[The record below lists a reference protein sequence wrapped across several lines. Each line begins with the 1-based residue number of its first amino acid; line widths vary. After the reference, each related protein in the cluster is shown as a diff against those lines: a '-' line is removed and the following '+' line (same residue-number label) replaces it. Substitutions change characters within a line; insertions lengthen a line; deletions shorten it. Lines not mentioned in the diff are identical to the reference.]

1 MLKILR
7 KSGAQT
13 TVDTRKKFAIK
24 AFDVSSNYDTAI
36 FNFFNKDNFIKSLK
50 ISSKDYTP
58 LRYGE
63 NPHQKGTFY
72 GDLKKDLL
80 QIHGKQ
86 LSYNNLLDIENAVSL
101 ISEFKKEKPTFGIL
115 KHNNACGISTK
126 KTVSLAYKSALMSDP
141 ISAFGGV
148 LIANTKIDFE
158 TAKLLKKLFFEV
170 LIAPKFNEKALEL
183 LKEKKN
189 LIILKN
195 NIKEKEVLNY
205 RSCLNGFLVQEN
217 DYKTDSPKN
226 LSFVTKEI
234 PNKKEINDL
243 IFASKVSKHTK
254 SNTIVLVKNS
264 QLLGSGMGQS
274 SRVDALKQAIKK
286 AKI

>member
-1 MLKILR
+1 MPE
-7 KSGAQT
+7 T
-13 TVDTRKKFAIK
+13 TIDTRKKFAIK

-63 NPHQKGTFY
+63 NPHQNGTFY

-115 KHNNACGISTK
+115 KHNNACGVSTK
-126 KTVSLAYKSALMSDP
+126 NSFFSIQKRSDERSHFS
-141 ISAFGGV
+141 IWRV
-148 LIANTKIDFE
+148 LIANTEIDFE

-189 LIILKN
+189 LIILK
-195 NIKEKEVLNY
+195 IIL
-205 RSCLNGFLVQEN
+205 
-217 DYKTDSPKN
+217 
-226 LSFVTKEI
+226 
-234 PNKKEINDL
+234 KK
-243 IFASKVSKHTK
+243 
-254 SNTIVLVKNS
+254 
-264 QLLGSGMGQS
+264 
-274 SRVDALKQAIKK
+274 KK
-286 AKI
+286 F